1 MSDFWFCKRVSAVNS
16 RVSCNDL
23 ATGSAQF
30 GAGCPLPR
38 AGRTHARIMAR
49 KATACSTR
57 LARTRDRALALRQT
71 RTPPRG
77 TPALLAKRGL
87 MKRRSLAAA
96 IGIVVVTLICVCS
109 LYAHFIQ
116 EKVYEE
122 SADHLKEIYTQ
133 VNNTFSMLVSDN
145 WNHLTTWN
153 MFFEDTAKHS
163 PDGPSMAKRPTKLA
177 RLSAASR
184 TSGASPTS
192 TSLTAAGSTSRP
204 AASAAR

>member
-1 MSDFWFCKRVSAVNS
+1 MLLRTCLSANS

-23 ATGSAQF
+23 ATGLARF
-30 GAGCPLPR
+30 GAGCPPPR
-38 AGRTHARIMAR
+38 AGRSRARIMAR

-57 LARTRDRALALRQT
+57 LARTRDRAPALRQT

-116 EKVYEE
+116 EKVHEE

-153 MFFEDTAKHS
+153 MFFED
-163 PDGPSMAKRPTKLA
+163 MAKRPTKPA

>member
-1 MSDFWFCKRVSAVNS
+1 
-16 RVSCNDL
+16 
-23 ATGSAQF
+23 
-30 GAGCPLPR
+30 
-38 AGRTHARIMAR
+38 
-49 KATACSTR
+49 
-57 LARTRDRALALRQT
+57 
-71 RTPPRG
+71 
-77 TPALLAKRGL
+77 

-163 PDGPSMAKRPTKLA
+163 PDGAVDGEAADETRA
-177 RLSAASR
+177 FISAASR
-184 TSGASPTS
+184 TSGASPAS

>member
-1 MSDFWFCKRVSAVNS
+1 
-16 RVSCNDL
+16 
-23 ATGSAQF
+23 
-30 GAGCPLPR
+30 
-38 AGRTHARIMAR
+38 
-49 KATACSTR
+49 
-57 LARTRDRALALRQT
+57 
-71 RTPPRG
+71 
-77 TPALLAKRGL
+77 

-163 PDGPSMAKRPTKLA
+163 PDGAVDGEAADETRAFISSEQDKWGFTSFYFLNGSGEYVTPGGERGT
-177 RLSAASR
+177 LSLGQQLDQAAQC
-184 TSGASPTS
+184 
-192 TSLTAAGSTSRP
+192 
-204 AASAAR
+204 